1 MDRIANPIVVLWGWR
16 RVAIA
21 IGAGA
26 LSALA
31 MAPFNLFP
39 LLWLTVPVFV
49 WLIDGATPAE
59 GAGFLRRLLP
69 AAVVGWSFGFGYFL
83 GGLWWIGTAFLVEAE
98 DFAWA
103 LPFAVTLLPAGL
115 ALFWALGTAV
125 ARSVWCE
132 GWPRILVFAVAMAG
146 AEWLRGH
153 VLTGFPWNAFG
164 YALMPGALTMQSAS
178 LVGLWGVTLAAFIIF
193 AAPAALAGGV
203 RGERRGQYA
212 IVAFAFVLFVAH
224 VGFGGVRLLAAGDPA
239 DSGITVRI
247 VQPVLR
253 QEEKWNVANEDAI
266 VDRYLSLSDGATS
279 PDRNGVGGV
288 DILVWPESAF
298 PFLLTER
305 PEVLSAIADLLPSGT
320 ALITGAARAETGRVA
335 SDQLPR
341 VFNSIYVIA
350 DDGEIVAAYDK
361 VHLVPFGEFLPFPG
375 LLERIG
381 LTQLVALPSGFSP
394 GARHLTLA
402 LENAPSFSPLIC
414 YEIVFPG
421 EAVAPGPRPGWIL
434 NLTNDG
440 WFGDTPGPHQHFQQA
455 RVRAVEE
462 GLPLVRGANSGISA
476 VVDGYGRVR
485 QSLGVGLAG
494 IVDGSLPPAL
504 TPTPYAD
511 YGDWVFL
518 FMLMVAGCV
527 AAYAQ
532 FPSRLNGN

>member
-1 MDRIANPIVVLWGWR
+1 MDRIANPIIILWGWR

-39 LLWLTVPVFV
+39 LLWLTMPVFV
-49 WLIDGATPAE
+49 WLLDGATAPE
-59 GAGFLRRLLP
+59 GAGFFRRLLP

-83 GGLWWIGTAFLVEAE
+83 GGLWWIGTAFLVEAD
-98 DFAWA
+98 DFAWV

-115 ALFWALGTAV
+115 ALFWALGAAA
-125 ARSVWCE
+125 ARAVWCE
-132 GWPRILVFAVAMAG
+132 GWPRILVFAVAMSG

-153 VLTGFPWNAFG
+153 VLTGFPWNAVG
-164 YALMPGALTMQSAS
+164 YALMPGAMMMQSAS
-178 LVGLWGVTLAAFIIF
+178 LVGLWGMTLAAFVIF
-193 AAPAALAGGV
+193 ATPAALAGNLPGT
-203 RGERRGQYA
+203 RRGQYA
-212 IVAFAFVLFVAH
+212 FLAVALALFVAH
-224 VGFGGVRLLAAGDPA
+224 LGFGALRLLAAGDPV

-247 VQPVLR
+247 VQPALR
-253 QEEKWNVANEDAI
+253 QEEKWDVANEEAI

-279 PDRNGVGGV
+279 PDRNGIDGV

-298 PFLLTER
+298 PFLLTDR
-305 PEVLSAIADLLPSGT
+305 PEVLSAIADLLPAGT
-320 ALITGAARAETGRVA
+320 TLITGAARAEGSRGT

-381 LTQLVALPSGFSP
+381 LSQLVTLPGGFSP
-394 GARHLTLA
+394 GARHMTLA
-402 LENAPSFSPLIC
+402 LEHAPSFSPLIC

-434 NLTNDG
+434 NVTNDG

-462 GLPLVRGANSGISA
+462 GLPVIRDANSGISA

-485 QSLGVGLAG
+485 HSLGVGLAG
-494 IVDGSLPPAL
+494 IVDGSLPEAL
-504 TPTPYAD
+504 VPTLYTEF
-511 YGDWVFL
+511 GDWIFL
-518 FMLMVAGCV
+518 LLLVIAGGM
-527 AAYAQ
+527 AGYLQ
-532 FPSRLNGN
+532 FPPRLNGN